1 MCANRSVATAC
12 ASASHSSTRTTATTA
27 NSPSSPLP
35 PPSGCVR
42 CAAKR
47 ATSRAASVPPVE
59 RWIPSRL
66 GSQLARELRYDGPVS
81 DEWDGDTTATG
92 LSDSSPGLRPARDS
106 RNRAVPDSRNRAGMT
121 VLTGTAAGQMFK
133 LQTGTS
139 LIGRAQ
145 NAEIRLIDDGV
156 SRQHA
161 SIRYEGK
168 AMWLSD
174 LDSRNGTFVN
184 GTRLTEAVQLKDGD
198 KIQVGRTTVLRFAY
212 HDALDDS
219 FHESLLS
226 SALRDGLTK
235 LFNKRYLMDRLDSE
249 LKFAH
254 RHQTSVSLLM
264 IDIDHFKEVNDKHG
278 HLAGDA
284 VLVAVANVL
293 VRASRNEDVVARFG
307 GEEMVIILRAI
318 EVVAATAVAERLR
331 KLIDAERIPFAGREL
346 HATISIGVAGY
357 PSTPAKTPEAL
368 VEAADQALY
377 RAKHEGRN
385 RVSR

>member
-1 MCANRSVATAC
+1 
-12 ASASHSSTRTTATTA
+12 
-27 NSPSSPLP
+27 
-35 PPSGCVR
+35 
-42 CAAKR
+42 
-47 ATSRAASVPPVE
+47 
-59 RWIPSRL
+59 
-66 GSQLARELRYDGPVS
+66 
-81 DEWDGDTTATG
+81 
-92 LSDSSPGLRPARDS
+92 
-106 RNRAVPDSRNRAGMT
+106 
-121 VLTGTAAGQMFK
+121 VLTGTAAGNMFK

-161 SIRYEGK
+161 SLRYDGK
-168 AMWLSD
+168 SMWVSD

-264 IDIDHFKEVNDKHG
+264 IDIDHFKQVNDKHG

-284 VLVAVANVL
+284 VLASFAAALHKAV
-293 VRASRNEDVVARFG
+293 RNEDVVARFG
-307 GEEMVIILRAI
+307 GEEIAIILRAI
-318 EVVAATAVAERLR
+318 GMEPAVQLGERLR
-331 KLIDAERIPFAGREL
+331 RLLENTPVPFNDTQLR
-346 HATISIGVAGY
+346 ATVSIGVASF
-357 PSTPAKTPEAL
+357 PTLPVETPEAL
-368 VEAADQALY
+368 VEAADKALY
-377 RAKHEGRN
+377 RAKHAGRN
-385 RVSR
+385 RVAR

>member
-1 MCANRSVATAC
+1 M
-12 ASASHSSTRTTATTA
+12 
-27 NSPSSPLP
+27 
-35 PPSGCVR
+35 
-42 CAAKR
+42 
-47 ATSRAASVPPVE
+47 
-59 RWIPSRL
+59 
-66 GSQLARELRYDGPVS
+66 S
-81 DEWDGDTTATG
+81 DEWDEDTTATG
-92 LSDSSPGLRPARDS
+92 LSDSSPGLRPVPSS
-106 RNRAVPDSRNRAGMT
+106 RNRACLT
-121 VLTGTAAGQMFK
+121 VLTGTAAGHMFK

-161 SIRYEGK
+161 SLRYDGK
-168 AMWLSD
+168 SMWVTD

-264 IDIDHFKEVNDKHG
+264 IDIDHFKQVNDKHG

-284 VLVAVANVL
+284 VLASFAAALHKAV
-293 VRASRNEDVVARFG
+293 RNEDVVARFG
-307 GEEMVIILRAI
+307 GEEIAIILRAI
-318 EVVAATAVAERLR
+318 GMEPAVHLGERLR
-331 KLIDAERIPFAGREL
+331 RLLENTPVPFNDTQL
-346 HATISIGVAGY
+346 HATVSIGVASF
-357 PSTPAKTPEAL
+357 PTLPIETPEAL

-377 RAKHEGRN
+377 RAKHGGRN
-385 RVSR
+385 RVAR